1 MIARAL
7 ALLAAAAVAAP
18 ALAQPAPAAQVSA
31 APGLSD
37 ADKAKKSG
45 EDLARMRAAVK
56 AVVDRAE
63 AARLEK
69 DVVKLNCVNER
80 LAQMRAFLKVAE
92 QADLA
97 RAEAVARKDPSADGE
112 LAKVGV
118 ARSKV
123 EALRAESEKCAGQMA
138 YAVEE
143 RTTVEMQPPEG
154 LPEPGV
160 EWSAGGRPSP
170 APPPVVRP
178 TPASPFQ

>member
-1 MIARAL
+1 LIARVL
-7 ALLAAAAVAAP
+7 ALLAAAAAAP
-18 ALAQPAPAAQVSA
+18 ALAQPAPAARESA
-31 APGLSD
+31 LSGLSD

-45 EDLARMRAAVK
+45 DDLARIRAAVK
-56 AVVDRAE
+56 VAVDRAE
-63 AARLEK
+63 AARLQK
-69 DVVKLNCVNER
+69 DVVKLNCLNER
-80 LAQMRAFLKVAE
+80 LTQMRAFLKVAE

-97 RAEAVARKDPSADGE
+97 RAEAVVRKDPSADAE

-123 EALRAESEKCAGQMA
+123 EALGAESEKCVGQLA

-160 EWSAGGRPSP
+160 EWSVSGRPSP